1 MKKLK
6 KTSVKLP
13 KGEEVL
19 GGLSEINEKRLRKI
33 EQSKTTR
40 KTTRKSTRSTKKR
53 TKTSIRATAQ
63 KTIRRTSKT
72 RKTS

>member
-40 KTTRKSTRSTKKR
+40 KSTRSTKKR